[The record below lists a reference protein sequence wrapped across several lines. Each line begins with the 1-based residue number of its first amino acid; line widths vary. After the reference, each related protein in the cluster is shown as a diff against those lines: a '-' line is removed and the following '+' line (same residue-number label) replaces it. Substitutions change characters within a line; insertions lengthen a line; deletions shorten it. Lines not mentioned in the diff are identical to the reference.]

1 MEKKLNT
8 LERGDTFT
16 LAGINWLVLG
26 VNPKA
31 YPNSNDHY
39 LVEATDDLFRAA
51 FDEGGNNNWSTS
63 SLRARLNGPFLE
75 ELVEKCP
82 ALSDA
87 IIPLY
92 RDLTADDGLKDY
104 GSCLDKVTMLTDEEY
119 RQTRDLHPAPENWRW
134 LITPDSTPSGGGS
147 AYARIVHSDGSLGLV
162 NAYYGHR
169 GVRPALL
176 LNPKILVSV
185 PDGEDESAEVE
196 GDLTPEQKEMALYE
210 AAVEKFGKDAQILMA
225 VEEMSELQ
233 KALLKYLRYKDAD
246 GNILPGYL
254 KDIQSERAD
263 VEIMLNQLHV
273 IFGDNTEAEAE
284 KLEHLARI
292 VNG

>member
-147 AYARIVHSDGSLGLV
+147 AYARLVNSDGSLGYGI
-162 NAYYGHR
+162 AYRGDR

>member
-147 AYARIVHSDGSLGLV
+147 AFARGVGSDGSLDDF
-162 NAYYGHR
+162 NAYYGVR

-176 LNPKILVSV
+176 LNSHLKVTSWPGFS
-185 PDGEDESAEVE
+185 
-196 GDLTPEQKEMALYE
+196 LTSWA
-210 AAVEKFGKDAQILMA
+210 FR
-225 VEEMSELQ
+225 S
-233 KALLKYLRYKDAD
+233 
-246 GNILPGYL
+246 
-254 KDIQSERAD
+254 ST
-263 VEIMLNQLHV
+263 IMLLSRAACTTSTS
-273 IFGDNTEAEAE
+273 FFPS
-284 KLEHLARI
+284 R
-292 VNG
+292 

>member
-39 LVEATDDLFRAA
+39 LVEAPDDLFRAA

-147 AYARIVHSDGSLGLV
+147 AYARYVRSDGSLSSLY
-162 NAYYGHR
+162 AYRGHR

>member
-51 FDEGGNNNWSTS
+51 FDEGG
-63 SLRARLNGPFLE
+63 
-75 ELVEKCP
+75 P

-147 AYARIVHSDGSLGLV
+147 AFARIVLSDGSLSY
-162 NAYYGHR
+162 NHAYYGTG

-210 AAVEKFGKDAQILMA
+210 AAVEKFGAGAQILMA

-233 KALLKYLRYKDAD
+233 KALLKYLRYKDFNQGD
-246 GNILPGYL
+246 KETVLQNINE
-254 KDIQSERAD
+254 ERAD

-284 KLEHLARI
+284 KLEHLAEL
-292 VNG
+292 VG

>member
-147 AYARIVHSDGSLGLV
+147 AFARVVSSDGSLSSYG
-162 NAYYGHR
+162 AYVGNW

-210 AAVEKFGKDAQILMA
+210 AAVEKFGAGAQILMA

-233 KALLKYLRYKDAD
+233 KALLKYLRYKDFNQGD
-246 GNILPGYL
+246 KETVLQNINE
-254 KDIQSERAD
+254 ERAD

-284 KLEHLARI
+284 KLEHLAEL
-292 VNG
+292 VG

>member
-147 AYARIVHSDGSLGLV
+147 AYARYVVSDGSLNYS
-162 NAYYGHR
+162 NAYDGS
-169 GVRPALL
+169 GGARPALL

>member
-147 AYARIVHSDGSLGLV
+147 AFARNVNSGGSLDGRH
-162 NAYYGHR
+162 AYRGDG

-210 AAVEKFGKDAQILMA
+210 AAVEKFGAGAQILMA
-225 VEEMSELQ
+225 VEEMSEL
-233 KALLKYLRYKDAD
+233 
-246 GNILPGYL
+246 
-254 KDIQSERAD
+254 
-263 VEIMLNQLHV
+263 
-273 IFGDNTEAEAE
+273 
-284 KLEHLARI
+284 
-292 VNG
+292 

>member
-147 AYARIVHSDGSLGLV
+147 AYARIVDSDGSLTYSSACNGV
-162 NAYYGHR
+162 R